1 VPRDD
6 TGALAW
12 FERAALSEP
21 AAQYWCGRMHAEGR
35 GCEPNA
41 VAARSWFLRAAAGGN
56 ADAEAVAGEMLLNG
70 RGGPADEAAAMALF
84 RRAAAAGHA
93 GARFA
98 LAVLARGS
106 A

>member
-1 VPRDD
+1 
-6 TGALAW
+6 
-12 FERAALSEP
+12 
-21 AAQYWCGRMHAEGR
+21 
-35 GCEPNA
+35 
-41 VAARSWFLRAAAGGN
+41 
-56 ADAEAVAGEMLLNG
+56 MLLNG